1 MKIQFII
8 VGWYYNQDSLELGLK
23 ELKENNP
30 DIDIFYS
37 CHKEPTQFIKDNFK
51 WKLFPNL
58 GEEIVAYQQA
68 IEHLNIDSDTYCFFM
83 NDDIVVKNW
92 EFIEKCIEKHQQG
105 YKVVGNG
112 FDHYYAAYNPLVT
125 IPIGITEEFDGK
137 QSIDYVKDENQHF
150 FKGPPLQMNMARG
163 SFLSIQYNTLEAV
176 GGFEPR
182 KEAWVPIHVNKN
194 GKPYY
199 RGKEHV
205 ADTRKGGLSSFGN
218 LFPSLSIYK
227 INKVFGK
234 DSITWLSPKYR
245 NSEYLYELER
255 GID

>member
-1 MKIQFII
+1 MKIQFIV
-8 VGWYYNQDSLELGLK
+8 VGWYYNQDSLQNGLK
-23 ELKENNP
+23 ELNENN
-30 DIDIFYS
+30 DNINVFYS
-37 CHKEPTQFIKDNFK
+37 CHKEPTQFIKDNFE

-68 IEHLNIDSDTYCFFM
+68 LEHLNLESNTYCFFM

-92 EFIEKCIEKHQQG
+92 IFIEKCINKLQQG

-112 FDHYYAAYNPLVT
+112 YNPGFKAYNPLVT

-137 QSIDYVKDENQHF
+137 QSVDYAKDENQHF
-150 FKGPPLQMNMARG
+150 FDGPLEMNMARG
-163 SFLSIQYNTLEAV
+163 SFLSMQYSTLEAV

-182 KEAWVPIHVNKN
+182 KEAHTPIHINEN

-199 RGKEHV
+199 RGKEKE
-205 ADTRKGGLSSFGN
+205 ADTRLGGMSSFGN
-218 LFPSLSIYK
+218 LFPCLSIYK
-227 INKVFGK
+227 INKLFGK
-234 DSITWLSPKYR
+234 ESITWLSKQYR

>member
-1 MKIQFII
+1 MKIQFIV
-8 VGWYYNQDSLELGLK
+8 VGWYYNQDSLQNGLK
-23 ELKENNP
+23 ELNENN
-30 DIDIFYS
+30 DNINIFYS
-37 CHKEPTQFIKDNFK
+37 CHKEPTQFIKDNFE

-68 IEHLNIDSDTYCFFM
+68 LEYLNLESNTYCFFM

-92 EFIEKCIEKHQQG
+92 IFIEKCINKLQQG

-112 FDHYYAAYNPLVT
+112 YNPGFKAYNPLVT

-137 QSIDYVKDENQHF
+137 QSVDYAKDENQHF
-150 FKGPPLQMNMARG
+150 FDGPLEMNMARG
-163 SFLSIQYNTLEAV
+163 SFLSIQYSTLEAV

-182 KEAWVPIHVNKN
+182 KEAHTPIHINKN

-199 RGKEHV
+199 RGKEKE
-205 ADTRKGGLSSFGN
+205 ADTRLGGMSSFGN
-218 LFPSLSIYK
+218 LFPCLSIYK
-227 INKVFGK
+227 INKLFGK
-234 DSITWLSPKYR
+234 ESITWLSKQYR